1 MQASGA
7 ERNQVFGSGS
17 LAARVCYILAMVGCW
32 RGEQLQ
38 VMQTAEIEGVRK
50 IISFETDSVRANC
63 QFASSWGIVGELAR

>member
-1 MQASGA
+1 
-7 ERNQVFGSGS
+7 
-17 LAARVCYILAMVGCW
+17 MVGCW

-63 QFASSWGIVGELAR
+63 QFASSWGIVEEMVR